1 MTWRP
6 KWGVATI
13 ALALIAAPGSA
24 APRRRVMSPR
34 RLGRMTV
41 ELSAL
46 ALVVA
51 ALYPAAPQASI
62 TVGSDLSLPATSS
75 SENCVLSTPPC
86 TRLLVGVHDGNPFPA
101 KSPADGV
108 ILSFGLKT
116 GVLSGANET
125 VTFRLGRV
133 GTITFGGATGAGT
146 GPTVTVHEP
155 GTYSFPAANLP
166 VKAGDYLGFDSSS
179 TRAKSSVSGGAC
191 FNGGGYLTYY
201 PVLVDG
207 GSNTPAD
214 ANSSCELLVNAVIEP
229 SNAFS
234 FGKLNRNKKRG
245 TATLAVSLPGPGE
258 LTASGKGVK
267 DTSAAGAGISKT
279 VGAAGTVKLVFKAQ
293 GKKAKKLK
301 KKGKVGLKAKITY
314 TPTGGAATTQTKK
327 LKLKRKLKKR

>member
-133 GTITFGGATGAGT
+133 DTITFGGATGAGT

-166 VKAGDYLGFDSSS
+166 VKAGDYSRGSTAVPRGSNRPFPAEPASMAGDISPITRFSS
-179 TRAKSSVSGGAC
+179 TAGRTRPRMPTAHASCSS
-191 FNGGGYLTYY
+191 
-201 PVLVDG
+201 
-207 GSNTPAD
+207 
-214 ANSSCELLVNAVIEP
+214 
-229 SNAFS
+229 
-234 FGKLNRNKKRG
+234 
-245 TATLAVSLPGPGE
+245 
-258 LTASGKGVK
+258 
-267 DTSAAGAGISKT
+267 
-279 VGAAGTVKLVFKAQ
+279 
-293 GKKAKKLK
+293 
-301 KKGKVGLKAKITY
+301 
-314 TPTGGAATTQTKK
+314 TQS
-327 LKLKRKLKKR
+327 